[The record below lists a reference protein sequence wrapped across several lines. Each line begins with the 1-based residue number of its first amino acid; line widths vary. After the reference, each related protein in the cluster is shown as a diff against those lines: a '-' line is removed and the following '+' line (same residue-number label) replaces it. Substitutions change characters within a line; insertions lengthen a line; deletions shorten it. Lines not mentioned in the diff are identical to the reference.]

1 MLQHLQ
7 CQFKDGLFQNADIQT
22 RELKKNKY
30 WVFHVAPLLQNVPA
44 KAYRECMDADVRW
57 A

>member
-44 KAYRECMDADVRW
+44 KAYTECMDADVRW